1 MKKLVLILVYFYF
14 RKFNDWR
21 NFSKQGGENL
31 IMNKTGNSFVEI
43 EISIEALDS
52 HLDHGDTIINRGG
65 ESGCEPSAC

>member
-1 MKKLVLILVYFYF
+1 LFIFTLESSTIEEI
-14 RKFNDWR
+14 
-21 NFSKQGGENL
+21 SQKQGGENL

-52 HLDHGDTIINRGG
+52 HLDHSDTIIDRGG